1 MLDPTA
7 LEPIEMTMWE
17 ASPPSGLRCVP
28 LLDVQPEPMSTSS
41 RWPLPS
47 LSRTAR
53 QRFPSSLRVKL
64 TPEAVLPLLPLSPP
78 PTWLPAL
85 WLPAVLVVEPLDAVR
100 KIDPVDE
107 PPVDGPATVA
117 GPALPPDPVP
127 AAVPPV
133 EAGDVCGAAV
143 CGAGVEL
150 SPFEFDDVLTEVEP
164 AVVGV
169 DVLLVSDVTTAWP
182 AGLGATVVAVLLADW
197 RTANDGLE
205 PPLPLGGTVVAGA
218 GATVVLVVAGA
229 AVVGG
234 VAVATGAGALL
245 ATVPW
250 VPLAPADPVVG
261 AVSAEAG
268 WLFRTRK
275 RPARS
280 AKDAAHLR
288 GLTASILG
296 GVLIRLNEPP
306 QLTGCAGGVTPPQGR
321 GRFNTVPTR
330 AASIVLARFGPLTCT
345 FAPVGSCWTDQ
356 RILLECGL
364 LRSCG

>member
-41 RWPLPS
+41 RLPFPS
-47 LSRTAR
+47 FSRTAR
-53 QRFPSSLRVKL
+53 HRFPSSVRVKL
-64 TPEAVLPLLPLSPP
+64 TPEAPLPLPLSPP
-78 PTWLPAL
+78 PASSPAR
-85 WLPAVLVVEPLDAVR
+85 PAVEVVEPVPALRNSDGVE
-100 KIDPVDE
+100 D
-107 PPVDGPATVA
+107 PPVVGPAAAVA
-117 GPALPPDPVP
+117 RKALPPDPVP

-133 EAGDVCGAAV
+133 EAEDGCGAAAFW
-143 CGAGVEL
+143 GAGVEP
-150 SPFEFDDVLTEVEP
+150 SPFAFAGVSADVLTEVEP

-182 AGLGATVVAVLLADW
+182 AGFGATVVTGVLADW
-197 RTANDGLE
+197 RTANDGFE

-218 GATVVLVVAGA
+218 GATVALVVAGA

-250 VPLAPADPVVG
+250 VPVAPADAEVG

-296 GVLIRLNEPP
+296 LVLIRLNEPP
-306 QLTGCAGGVTPPQGR
+306 QLTGCAGGVGPPQGR
-321 GRFNTVPTR
+321 GRFNTVPR
-330 AASIVLARFGPLTCT
+330 GRQ
-345 FAPVGSCWTDQ
+345 APF
-356 RILLECGL
+356 RPILGL
-364 LRSCG
+364 